1 MASLQDK
8 TTTEFEP
15 ATESRGLPN
24 NKCIWC
30 DKLCS
35 KNYCNT
41 CQEFFNDKAREWRMI
56 KCW

>member
-1 MASLQDK
+1 MTSPHDK

-15 ATESRGLPN
+15 ATESRDLP

-30 DKLCS
+30 DKPCS
-35 KNYCNT
+35 RNYCDP

-56 KCW
+56 KC